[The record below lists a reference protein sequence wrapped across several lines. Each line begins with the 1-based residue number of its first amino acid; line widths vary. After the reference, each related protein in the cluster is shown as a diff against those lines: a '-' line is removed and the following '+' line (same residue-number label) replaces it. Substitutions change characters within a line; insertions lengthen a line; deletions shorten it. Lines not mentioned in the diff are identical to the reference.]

1 MTDRSSAP
9 GLSRVLSAVLFA
21 LFGVAFLAWWVVA
34 DPSHEISDT
43 QDEWPYVLAF
53 SGVILVL
60 GIAVPLYARLVGD
73 ALVRRV
79 SLVVAG
85 GAFLGSV
92 ANVFEDGLGIEG
104 VFFIFVFSL
113 LLMNVGLIALVI
125 LLARRGR
132 GGRRLLA
139 LVPAGTLLA
148 IIFAVEVGGPL
159 MLVTWL
165 GAGVVVLA
173 VPDSPVFPSERLP
186 PGGETPVTTMW
197 RDAR

>member
-1 MTDRSSAP
+1 MTMTDRSSAP
-9 GLSRVLSAVLFA
+9 GLSRVLSAVFFA

-53 SGVILVL
+53 SGVILL
-60 GIAVPLYARLVGD
+60 IAIAVPLYARLVGD

-92 ANVFEDGLGIEG
+92 ANVFEDGLSMEG
-104 VFFIFVFSL
+104 VFFVFVFSL
-113 LLMNVGLIALVI
+113 LIIDLGLIALVI
-125 LLARRGR
+125 LLAVRESGA
-132 GGRRLLA
+132 RRLLS

-165 GAGVVVLA
+165 GAAVVVLA
-173 VPDSPVFPSERLP
+173 VQNRPAIPSEQLP
-186 PGGETPVTTMW
+186 S
-197 RDAR
+197 